1 MDITLQKTITFMLFI
16 GVGLLLKLKF
26 SNKAEVTGI
35 KKIILNL
42 ALPATIFIAL
52 LGIEI
57 NAELLALPLLAL
69 VLNVFLFYVFPFVL
83 PLLGVQKDSA
93 KYRTARLL
101 IPSLAPGLSCFPF
114 VLEFLGDNA
123 LAKAAMADL
132 GNKFFVLIFL
142 YIMAMRWYYEK
153 NKIAGT
159 TQGSKVRSLLKSLI
173 SEPVNLFIAAALILV
188 GLGINMQTLPFFVS
202 EGLSRLSVM
211 MTPLVLLFIGLA
223 VNVKKRQFVQV
234 FAMLLLRAGIVM
246 LLCIVFMAFAKIT
259 LQENILLMIAFALS
273 ACSFW
278 PFAHISAIDLLENK
292 SEKKTEEPTF
302 DSGFAVNI
310 LALSFPVSVVL
321 ILGIL
326 SAGSYVANIPALLT
340 IAFALII
347 AGCAPVVYLMITRKK
362 IVFWKK
368 SSEDIYDPNI
378 TPAIP
383 AEE

>member
-1 MDITLQKTITFMLFI
+1 MLFI

-234 FAMLLLRAGIVM
+234 FAMLLLRSGIVI
-246 LLCIVFMAFAKIT
+246 LLCVLFMAFAKIT

-321 ILGIL
+321 ILGLL